1 MNNFKVFVETDHTH
15 YFRIQAENPE
25 TASMLALKEFLVTDS
40 SGEVVEVLVLD
51 PEDEIGF
58 GMPIF
63 QVRGPDLSAILIS

>member
-1 MNNFKVFVETDHTH
+1 
-15 YFRIQAENPE
+15 
-25 TASMLALKEFLVTDS
+25 MLALREFLV
-40 SGEVVEVLVLD
+40 SGSLGDVVEVLVLD